1 MIFRV
6 AAALIFT
13 AIGGV
18 IGYSL
23 ADRLREAKRICG
35 GIGQLF
41 HKAEYYICRR
51 GDDVYTFCR
60 KLKEDKHL
68 ACLGFVKLLPDEYRF
83 GADFHKQ
90 WQEAV
95 ENGFQGNTEEL
106 GLILQLGEILG
117 RSDAAAQ
124 LKSIHNLERELE
136 AIENLRNDALLKKG
150 RLYRGTGLLFG
161 VMAGILVL

>member
-1 MIFRV
+1 MIYRI

-60 KLKEDKHL
+60 RLKEDKQL
-68 ACLGFVKLLPDEYRF
+68 ACLGFVELLPEEYRF
-83 GADFHKQ
+83 GADFHRQ

-95 ENGFQGNTEEL
+95 EKGFQGNTEEL
-106 GLILQLGEILG
+106 ALIQQLGEILG
-117 RSDAAAQ
+117 RSDSGAQ
-124 LKSIHNLERELE
+124 LKAIHDLERELE
-136 AIENLRNDALLKKG
+136 AIEKLRSEALLKKG

>member
-13 AIGGV
+13 VIGGI

-41 HKAEYYICRR
+41 DKAEYIICRR

-68 ACLGFVKLLPDEYRF
+68 ACLGFVQFLPDEYRF

-90 WQEAV
+90 WQAAV
-95 ENGFQGNTEEL
+95 EKGFQGNTEEL
-106 GLILQLGEILG
+106 SLILQLGEILG
-117 RSDAAAQ
+117 RSDSAAQ
-124 LKSIHNLERELE
+124 LKAIHNLERELE
-136 AIENLRNDALLKKG
+136 AIESLRSEALLKKG
-150 RLYRGTGLLFG
+150 RLYRCTGLLFG
-161 VMAGILVL
+161 VMAGVLVL